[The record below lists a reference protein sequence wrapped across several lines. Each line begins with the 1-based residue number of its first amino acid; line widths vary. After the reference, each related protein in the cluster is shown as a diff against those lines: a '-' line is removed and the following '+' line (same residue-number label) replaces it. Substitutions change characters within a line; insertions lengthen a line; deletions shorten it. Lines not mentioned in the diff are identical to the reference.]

1 MDQSKGVQYKSLSK
15 RTVHCVK
22 YFKLIERIESLQAHF
37 NIFHDGEGAYEKG
50 QSKLTFSNLKSRKR
64 TQDGKPLEVEL
75 AHLSEDIDDT
85 SGSDITQRPSS
96 VPLLNL
102 MTEDSYFPSH
112 RLQPESKTPDNYQFT
127 NFSSPIPGPSVQP
140 FGPVTPSALVYGQ
153 QSSTGKG
160 RYFFFNN
167 N

>member
-1 MDQSKGVQYKSLSK
+1 MDQSKGVKYKSLSK
-15 RTVHCVK
+15 RTVQCGK
-22 YFKLIERIESLQAHF
+22 CFKLIERIESLQAHF

-75 AHLSEDIDDT
+75 AHLSEDIDET

-96 VPLLNL
+96 APLLNL

-160 RYFFFNN
+160 RYFCFNN